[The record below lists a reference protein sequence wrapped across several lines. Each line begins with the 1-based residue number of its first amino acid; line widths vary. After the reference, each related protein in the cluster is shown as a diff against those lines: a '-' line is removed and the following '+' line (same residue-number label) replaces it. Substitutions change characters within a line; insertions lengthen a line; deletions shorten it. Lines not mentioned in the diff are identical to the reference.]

1 MSDIIK
7 REFAE
12 LAVDGSNYLTWAL
25 DVEIYLNSF
34 DLSNTIAPASQST
47 SAQKAKALIFLRH
60 HLNKDLKNEYLT
72 EKDPAVLW
80 QSLKDR
86 FDQQTA
92 IMLPQAQY
100 DWLNLRF
107 QDFKSVT
114 EYNSTLHRIVSQLK
128 LCKQNITEAE
138 LIEKTLSTFHASN
151 LVLQQQYM
159 TKNYSKHSE
168 LISAL
173 LVAEKH
179 NQLLMRNHN
188 ARPVGSLAVPEAH
201 ATNQS
206 NTHRCGRGRG
216 RGHGRGSYRGGRGRG
231 RRNANSL
238 QDCNKDQNK
247 DKPHSHKP
255 SSHQQVTNNKQAC
268 YQCGCEDHWSRTC
281 RTPKHLV
288 EAYQRML
295 KDSKGKSK
303 HGETHHAS
311 LPEANMTLKDD
322 NYDDNLL
329 KMGDMNMD
337 DDDLLKM
344 ELDDF
349 GDQE

>member
-25 DVEIYLNSF
+25 DIEIYLNSC
-34 DLSNTIAPASQST
+34 DLSSTIDPASQST

-72 EKDPAVLW
+72 EKDSAILW

-86 FDQQTA
+86 FDQQMA

-114 EYNSTLHRIVSQLK
+114 LK

-138 LIEKTLSTFHASN
+138 LIEKTLSTFHA
-151 LVLQQQYM
+151 
-159 TKNYSKHSE
+159 K
-168 LISAL
+168 
-173 LVAEKH
+173 KH

-188 ARPVGSLAVPEAH
+188 SRPVGSQVVPEAH

-206 NTHRCGRGRG
+206 NTHGHGHGRGRG
-216 RGHGRGSYRGGRGRG
+216 RGRGSYRGGRGRG
-231 RRNANSL
+231 HRNAYGL
-238 QDCNKDQNK
+238 QDRGKGQNK
-247 DKPHSHKP
+247 DRSPSNKPN
-255 SSHQQVTNNKQAC
+255 SHQQVANNKQAC
-268 YQCGCEDHWSRTC
+268 YRCGCEDHWSRTC

-303 HGETHHAS
+303 QGEKHHDS

-322 NYDDNLL
+322 NYDDNLNL
-329 KMGDMNMD
+329 DN
-337 DDDLLKM
+337 DDLLKM

>member
-25 DVEIYLNSF
+25 DVEIYLNSC

-138 LIEKTLSTFHASN
+138 LIEKTLSTFHAN
-151 LVLQQQYM
+151 
-159 TKNYSKHSE
+159 
-168 LISAL
+168 
-173 LVAEKH
+173 KH

-206 NTHRCGRGRG
+206 NTHRRGRGRG

-231 RRNANSL
+231 RRNTNSL
-238 QDCNKDQNK
+238 QDCNKGQNK
-247 DKPHSHKP
+247 DKPYSHKP

-268 YQCGCEDHWSRTC
+268 YRCGCEDHWSRTC

>member
-25 DVEIYLNSF
+25 DVEIYLNSC
-34 DLSNTIAPASQST
+34 DLSNTIDPASQST
-47 SAQKAKALIFLRH
+47 SAQKAKALIFLCH

-72 EKDPAVLW
+72 EKDPDVLW

-128 LCKQNITEAE
+128 L
-138 LIEKTLSTFHASN
+138 F
-151 LVLQQQYM
+151 
-159 TKNYSKHSE
+159 
-168 LISAL
+168 
-173 LVAEKH
+173 AEKH

-206 NTHRCGRGRG
+206 NTHRRGRGRG

-238 QDCNKDQNK
+238 QDRNKGQNK

-268 YQCGCEDHWSRTC
+268 YRCGCEDHWSRTC

-322 NYDDNLL
+322 NYDD
-329 KMGDMNMD
+329 MD
-337 DDDLLKM
+337 DDDLLNM

>member
-1 MSDIIK
+1 MSDISK
-7 REFAE
+7 RAFAE

-25 DVEIYLNSF
+25 DVEIYLDSC
-34 DLSNTIAPASQST
+34 DLSSTIDPASKST
-47 SAQKAKALIFLRH
+47 SVQ
-60 HLNKDLKNEYLT
+60 
-72 EKDPAVLW
+72 
-80 QSLKDR
+80 KDR

-128 LCKQNITEAE
+128 LCKQNITEDE
-138 LIEKTLSTFHASN
+138 LIKKTLSTFHASN
-151 LVLQQQYM
+151 LVLQQQYR

-188 ARPVGSLAVPEAH
+188 SRPVSSQAVPEAH

-206 NTHRCGRGRG
+206 NTHGRGHGRGRG
-216 RGHGRGSYRGGRGRG
+216 RGRRSYRGGRGRG
-231 RRNANSL
+231 RRNAYGL
-238 QDCNKDQNK
+238 QDRGKGQNK
-247 DKPHSHKP
+247 DRSPSNKPN
-255 SSHQQVTNNKQAC
+255 SHQQ
-268 YQCGCEDHWSRTC
+268 
-281 RTPKHLV
+281 
-288 EAYQRML
+288 RMM
-295 KDSKGKSK
+295 KDSNGKSK
-303 HGETHHAS
+303 QGEKHHAS
-311 LPEANMTLKDD
+311 LPEANMALKDD
-322 NYDDNLL
+322 NYDDNLNL
-329 KMGDMNMD
+329 D

-344 ELDDF
+344 ELEDF

>member
-1 MSDIIK
+1 MSDISK
-7 REFAE
+7 RAFAE
-12 LAVDGSNYLTWAL
+12 LAIDGSNYLTWAL
-25 DVEIYLNSF
+25 DVEIYLDSC
-34 DLSNTIAPASQST
+34 DLSSTINPASQST
-47 SAQKAKALIFLRH
+47 SAQKAKALIFLCH
-60 HLNKDLKNEYLT
+60 HLNKDLENEYLT
-72 EKDPAVLW
+72 EKDPAILW
-80 QSLKDR
+80 QSLKDL
-86 FDQQTA
+86 FDQQTT

-128 LCKQNITEAE
+128 LCKQNITEDE
-138 LIEKTLSTFHASN
+138 LIEKTLSTFHA
-151 LVLQQQYM
+151 
-159 TKNYSKHSE
+159 K
-168 LISAL
+168 
-173 LVAEKH
+173 KH

-188 ARPVGSLAVPEAH
+188 ARPVGSQAVPEAH
-201 ATNQS
+201 AVNQS
-206 NTHRCGRGRG
+206 NTHGRGHGRGRG
-216 RGHGRGSYRGGRGRG
+216 RGRGSYRGGRRRG
-231 RRNANSL
+231 RRNAYGI
-238 QDCNKDQNK
+238 QDRGKGQNK
-247 DKPHSHKP
+247 DKSP
-255 SSHQQVTNNKQAC
+255 SNNPNSHQQAANNKQAC
-268 YQCGCEDHWSRTC
+268 YRCGCEDHWSRTC

-303 HGETHHAS
+303 QGEKHHAS

-322 NYDDNLL
+322 NYDDNLNL
-329 KMGDMNMD
+329 D